1 MGLQLHILS
10 KNKNLNIEHVF
21 LSKVKFKY
29 LKKVVFVLP
38 VLPVALADCSVDV
51 ASAAGADLRDFQT
64 SFYYNEA

>member
-51 ASAAGADLRDFQT
+51 ASVAGADLKDFKT
-64 SFYYNEA
+64 IFIIIKP

>member
-21 LSKVKFKY
+21 LSKAKFKY
-29 LKKVVFVLP
+29 LKKVNLVLP

-51 ASAAGADLRDFQT
+51 ASAAGADLKDFQNK
-64 SFYYNEA
+64 FYFNEA